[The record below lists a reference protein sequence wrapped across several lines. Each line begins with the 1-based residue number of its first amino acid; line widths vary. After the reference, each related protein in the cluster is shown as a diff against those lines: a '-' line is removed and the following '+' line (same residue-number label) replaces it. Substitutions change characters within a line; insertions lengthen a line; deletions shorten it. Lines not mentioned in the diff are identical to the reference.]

1 MEMIIKSPMIITARL
16 LPGIKVEDG
25 FISLEP
31 TERCREYG
39 KPIWKWYVDI
49 PAGEF
54 EGDDL
59 AGWGDHKEMMASMLS
74 FLGAA
79 AESYP
84 DGENADLFPPPVVE
98 WAHQN
103 SDEIAI
109 LSMDLEESEE
119 ES

>member
-1 MEMIIKSPMIITARL
+1 MEMVIKSPMIITARL

-31 TERCREYG
+31 TEKRGEYG

-59 AGWGDHKEMMASMLS
+59 AGWGDHKGMMSDMLA
-74 FLGAA
+74 FLGA
-79 AESYP
+79 SDYTP
-84 DGENADLFPPPVVE
+84 GLFPEPVVE
-98 WAHQN
+98 WARQN
-103 SDEIAI
+103 TDELDM
-109 LSMDLEESEE
+109 LSCELEEGAG
-119 ES
+119 

>member
-1 MEMIIKSPMIITARL
+1 MEMVIKSPMIITARL

-31 TERCREYG
+31 TERRGEYG

-54 EGDDL
+54 EGNDL
-59 AGWGDHKEMMASMLS
+59 MGWGDHKGMMGDMLA

-84 DGENADLFPPPVVE
+84 DGESTDLFPAPVAE
-98 WAHQN
+98 WAQQN
-103 SDEIAI
+103 SDEISI
-109 LSMDLEESEE
+109 LSGELEEG
-119 ES
+119 

>member
-1 MEMIIKSPMIITARL
+1 MKMTIMSPMIITARL

-31 TERCREYG
+31 TERRGEYG
-39 KPIWKWYVDI
+39 KPIWNWYVDI

-54 EGDDL
+54 EGTDL
-59 AGWGDHKEMMASMLS
+59 MGWGDHKAMMEDMLG

-84 DGENADLFPPPVVE
+84 DGEHAELFPVAVVE

-103 SDEIAI
+103 SDEISI
-109 LSMDLEESEE
+109 LACELEEV
-119 ES
+119 